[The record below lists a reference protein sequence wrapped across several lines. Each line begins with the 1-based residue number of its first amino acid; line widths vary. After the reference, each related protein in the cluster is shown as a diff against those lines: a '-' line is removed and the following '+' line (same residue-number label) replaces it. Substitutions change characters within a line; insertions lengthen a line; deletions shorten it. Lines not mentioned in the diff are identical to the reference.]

1 VNPITVGIL
10 GSIMLLVLL
19 FLGMPIAFVMM
30 FVGFLGIGYLASFSA
45 ALPVVANTVY
55 ETASYYPYTIIPL
68 FILMGAFAGSAGI
81 TAKLYQS
88 FDKWFLK

>member
-1 VNPITVGIL
+1 MNPITVGIL
-10 GSIMLLVLL
+10 GSVLLLFLL

-30 FVGFLGIGYLASFSA
+30 LVGFLGISYLASFNA

-68 FILMGAFAGSAGI
+68 FILMGSFAGSAGI
-81 TAKLYQS
+81 TSQALPV
-88 FDKWFLK
+88 F